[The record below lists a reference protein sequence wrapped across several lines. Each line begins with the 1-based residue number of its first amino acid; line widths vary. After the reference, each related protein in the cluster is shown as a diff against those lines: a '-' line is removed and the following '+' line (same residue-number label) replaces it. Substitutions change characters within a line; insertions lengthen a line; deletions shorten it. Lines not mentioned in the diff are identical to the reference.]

1 MVHPSARAAI
11 EREVTKAPVQPVAQ
25 GQARVGIILAGGK
38 AQNGQVRREGEIAQ
52 GIEIAQKEI
61 GRISQATEGTIAAV
75 GREDEVAGDG
85 REAARGKITR
95 ADNITGGHANR
106 LREGDGGIVPPKTPI
121 DKRGGGGYDT
131 RNRITAGG
139 AEMLRWPLGRSL

>member
-38 AQNGQVRREGEIAQ
+38 AQNGQVRREGEITQ

-61 GRISQATEGTIAAV
+61 GRIS
-75 GREDEVAGDG
+75 
-85 REAARGKITR
+85 
-95 ADNITGGHANR
+95 
-106 LREGDGGIVPPKTPI
+106 
-121 DKRGGGGYDT
+121 
-131 RNRITAGG
+131 
-139 AEMLRWPLGRSL
+139 